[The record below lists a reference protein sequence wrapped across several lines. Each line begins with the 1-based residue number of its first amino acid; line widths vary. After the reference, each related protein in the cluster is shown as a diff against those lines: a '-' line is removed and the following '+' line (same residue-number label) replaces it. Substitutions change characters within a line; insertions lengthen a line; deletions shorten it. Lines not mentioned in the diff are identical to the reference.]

1 MASFIGLHLQE
12 SSCCRQYGGPLVRFK
27 QVTGRPRASSPLNE
41 VSNTFLRFNPVLRVS
56 PNLFA
61 NNRCAYLISH
71 QYDRRVASTR
81 SIVPQARL
89 ADVAREAGVSTA
101 TVDRVM
107 HGRAG
112 VKART
117 VERVSAV
124 ARRLDYRPD
133 PAAARLARPRHRS
146 LCFVLPAVDNS
157 FVALLAAQVRQL
169 ELWLA
174 EQRALATIVTVDVF
188 APDAVARC
196 LAGLHGRHD
205 AVVVMA
211 LDHPQVRAAID
222 DLADAGSVV
231 VTLVSDVPTSRRSH
245 YVGIDNVAAGRT
257 AASLLGRFVGARGGR
272 VGIVLGDHAL
282 RDHAE
287 RLFGFQQLIAAE
299 HPFLKLLAPV
309 EGHDDPAETGRHV
322 ARLLKRERE
331 LTGLYSIGAGNR
343 GIDAALQ
350 ASGRAG
356 EIVWVCHELTAH
368 TRRSLLD
375 GVADAV
381 INQDAG
387 HEIRSAVRVALAQL
401 GGERVV
407 AAQERIRIDVFLK
420 DNLP

>member
-1 MASFIGLHLQE
+1 MAPARPI
-12 SSCCRQYGGPLVRFK
+12 
-27 QVTGRPRASSPLNE
+27 VT
-41 VSNTFLRFNPVLRVS
+41 
-56 PNLFA
+56 
-61 NNRCAYLISH
+61 
-71 QYDRRVASTR
+71 
-81 SIVPQARL
+81 QARL

-101 TVDRVM
+101 TVDRVL

-112 VKART
+112 VKAHT

-133 PAAARLARPRHRS
+133 PAAARLARARHQS
-146 LCFVLPAVDNS
+146 LCFVLPAADNS
-157 FVALLAAQVRQL
+157 FVDL
-169 ELWLA
+169 LA
-174 EQRALATIVTVDVF
+174 EQVHHLRLWLSEQRASATIVNVDVF
-188 APDAVARC
+188 APEAVARC

-222 DLADAGSVV
+222 DLVATGSVV

-272 VGIVLGDHAL
+272 IGIVLGSHGL

-287 RLFGFQQLIAAE
+287 RLFGFQQVIAAE
-299 HPFLKLLAPV
+299 HPLLKLLAPV
-309 EGHDDPAETGRHV
+309 EGHDDPAETGPLI

-331 LTGLYSIGAGNR
+331 LAGLYSIGAGNR

-350 ASGRAG
+350 ASSRADD
-356 EIVWVCHELTAH
+356 IVWVCHELTAH
-368 TRRSLLD
+368 TRRALLD

-387 HEIRSAVRVALAQL
+387 HEVRSAVRVALARL

-407 AAQERIRIDVFLK
+407 AAQERIRIDIFVK